1 MSGLFDALLQGQQA
15 AVESI
20 RAHTGGD
27 RDRAEQAYSA
37 GVGTILRGLALK
49 SQTEEGASS
58 IWDMIRKHVEQGNIP
73 SQAPPPGSGVQV
85 RDMDPKVA
93 NEIFKQIFGQD
104 APQVE
109 GGFAKVITLDGDTTK
124 KLFGKILPVV
134 LGQVFGATS
143 AAPAESAKALPDTLD
158 DARAEMEKRQ
168 PKAGGIFNAIF
179 DRNHD
184 GRVDLND
191 LGGIFA
197 GK

>member
-1 MSGLFDALLQGQQA
+1 MSGLFDAILKGQPA
-15 AVESI
+15 AVESV

-27 RDRAEQAYSA
+27 PNRAEQAYSA
-37 GVGTILRGLALK
+37 AVGTILQGLVSK
-49 SQTEEGASS
+49 TQTEEGATSV
-58 IWDMIRKHVEQGNIP
+58 WDMIRKHVEQGNIP
-73 SQAPPPGSGVQV
+73 SDAPPPGSGVQV

-93 NEIFKQIFGQD
+93 NDIFKQIFGKD

-109 GGFAKVITLDGDTTK
+109 GGFAKVITLDPETSK
-124 KLFGKILPVV
+124 KILGKVLPTV
-134 LGQVFGATS
+134 LGQIFGAAS
-143 AAPAESAKALPDTLD
+143 KAPEESPKALPDILG

-191 LGGIFA
+191 LAGIFG